1 MTAID
6 RLRAMLDVIAEEA
19 RANPKFAKRLEDA
32 LKSAGEHRASER
44 AQPPATANEAQPG
57 HPDEVGASRAGEHV
71 ASQVQEHR
79 PKRRRSPA
87 VLDPLVV
94 FADGTAE
101 LRRRLESL
109 DIEQLKDIVAEF
121 GMDSTQ
127 LAMKWK
133 RPERLVDLIV
143 QTAETRARRGDAFA
157 EKRERNS

>member
-1 MTAID
+1 MTAMD
-6 RLRAMLDVIAEEA
+6 RLRAALDVIAEEA

-32 LKSAGEHRASER
+32 LKGTGGHRAPGR
-44 AQPPATANEAQPG
+44 AEPPATANEAQLG
-57 HPDEVGASRAGEHV
+57 HPGEVGASRAENV
-71 ASQVQEHR
+71 ASQVQERR

-87 VLDPLVV
+87 AFDPLVV
-94 FADGTAE
+94 LADGTAE
-101 LRRRLESL
+101 LRRRLDTL

-143 QTAETRARRGDAFA
+143 QTAETRAKRGDAFA
-157 EKRERNS
+157 EKRERTS